1 MAKSQTG
8 LPGQRP
14 KKTQNVRFGD
24 ILPLYTTTTTI
35 RGDTLFTN
43 FAELISDEPNK
54 IEGCATTRFEDLD
67 LNCVIGWF
75 KNFWDRLMTSL

>member
-24 ILPLYTTTTTI
+24 ILYTTTPTI

-43 FAELISDEPNK
+43 FAELISDEPNE
-54 IEGCATTRFEDLD
+54 IEGRATTRF
-67 LNCVIGWF
+67 
-75 KNFWDRLMTSL
+75 

>member
-1 MAKSQTG
+1 MAKSQTA

-24 ILPLYTTTTTI
+24 ILYTTTTI

-54 IEGCATTRFEDLD
+54 IEGSATTRFQDLD
-67 LNCVIGWF
+67 LNCVIGGF
-75 KNFWDRLMTSL
+75 RKI